1 MYEMDHVCSVRLVA
15 FVFGNILVKTKGKGC
30 IYIMPH
36 SWHDDKAVAIDHKSI
51 IYMSEGHFCGGSD
64 VYQAFH
70 FKVLKHTD
78 DFFKHFVIGD
88 INGDLHRVK

>member
-1 MYEMDHVCSVRLVA
+1 MDHVCSVRLGA
-15 FVFGNILVKTKGKGC
+15 FVSGNILFKTKGKGW

-36 SWHDDKAVAIDHKSI
+36 SRHDDKAVAIDHKSR
-51 IYMSEGHFCGGSD
+51 IYINEGHICGGSV
-64 VYQAFH
+64 VYQVFH

-88 INGDLHRVK
+88 INGDWHRVK